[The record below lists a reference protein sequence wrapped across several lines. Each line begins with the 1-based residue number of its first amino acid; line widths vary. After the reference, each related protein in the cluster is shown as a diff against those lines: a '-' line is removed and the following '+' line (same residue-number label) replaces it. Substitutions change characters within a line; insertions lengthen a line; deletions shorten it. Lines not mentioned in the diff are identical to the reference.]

1 MTKTVEA
8 FMIEKI
14 IRSVQVCIPFKLL
27 KEEYL
32 PMVLEKRINPEI
44 GISGDVI
51 DTHSERAFH
60 QMARLIQKEGL
71 TITLHGPFFDL
82 VPGGMDKR
90 ILQASRERLKQ
101 AFDLIPLFNPLSIVC
116 HTGYDRKRYI
126 DDQDQWLETA
136 METWTQLL
144 QSLEGSETILMFENV
159 YEKTPNMLLR
169 LIKGLDSE
177 RVGFC
182 FDAGHMNVF
191 SKTDLDGWLTAM
203 TPFLKQLHLHDNEGD
218 RDDHLAIGAGKI
230 NFDRLFSH
238 IERKQLKPII
248 TLEAHQE
255 QALWTSLETLSRS
268 DQFCR
273 IVQSP

>member
-1 MTKTVEA
+1 
-8 FMIEKI
+8 MIEKI

-27 KEEYL
+27 KEKYL
-32 PMVLEKRINPEI
+32 PVVLEKRINPEI

-51 DTHSERAFH
+51 DTHSEREFH
-60 QMARLIQKEGL
+60 QMASLIQKEGL

-136 METWTQLL
+136 IETWTQRL

-169 LIKGLDSE
+169 LMKGLGSE

-182 FDAGHMNVF
+182 FDTGHMNVF
-191 SKTDLDGWLTAM
+191 SETDLDGWLSAM
-203 TPFLKQLHLHDNEGD
+203 TPFLKQLHLHDNEGA
-218 RDDHLAIGAGKI
+218 RDDHLAIGAGEI

-238 IERKQLKPII
+238 IERKQLEPII

-255 QALWTSLETLSRS
+255 QALWASLETLSQS

-273 IVQSP
+273 IVQSR